1 MALRRSKSHQ
11 GLIRLE
17 RSIVAPKRQI
27 EQEHMLLTSQP
38 LSIHSFSSHA
48 TGITA
53 LTRPV
58 ITRREK
64 NHSITDMD
72 VAGKYASIAL
82 EVS

>member
-1 MALRRSKSHQ
+1 MSLQRSKSDR

-17 RSIVAPKRQI
+17 RSIVAPKRKI

-48 TGITA
+48 TGIAA
-53 LTRPV
+53 LTRSI

-64 NHSITDMD
+64 NHSITVMD
-72 VAGKYASIAL
+72 AAGKHASIAL
-82 EVS
+82 EAS